1 MAGGRRW
8 IWIGLIMALVPLGL
22 WVLLG
27 SPGPVPSRPG
37 AGAGPGGG
45 PAPPAPQATP
55 APIPPVQVERS
66 AISTVDPQGRRQ
78 WEIRAATISVDG
90 VAGTAQL
97 TAVEGAFFQA
107 GAMAVTFTAPRG
119 TFYIATR
126 NVTLAGGVF
135 ARSATG
141 RTLEADVVRWYPRIR
156 QVEATGSVVLR
167 QQGIVV
173 RADHLT
179 ADVAL
184 QRTKLDG
191 NIRVEVA
198 E

>member
-8 IWIGLIMALVPLGL
+8 IWIGLIMGLVPLGL

-27 SPGPVPSRPG
+27 APGPTSSRPG

-45 PAPPAPQATP
+45 VRPAPQATP
-55 APIPPVQVERS
+55 VPIPPVQVERS

-78 WEIRAATISVDG
+78 WDIRAATISVDG
-90 VAGTAQL
+90 AAGTAQL
-97 TAVEGAFFQA
+97 TAVEGTFFQA

-141 RTLEADVVRWYPRIR
+141 RTLEAEVVHWYPKIR
-156 QVEATGSVVLR
+156 QIEATGSVVLR

-173 RADHLT
+173 RADRLT